1 MPTTAEPS
9 PLEGVDRKETHG
21 KGFQLYAMS
30 GAGSLI
36 VEFLLT
42 LAKQDYH
49 RRFPSPEERQ
59 TKAFKALS
67 PTGQIPVLITPEGH
81 HLAES
86 LAITVYL
93 LNRFPATGMI
103 APMDTAAHGA
113 CLQWLGYL
121 ATTLYPANQRY
132 YQTSRFDGD
141 QEAIRQSG
149 WKDRR
154 HCYALIAAEGD
165 GFLAGDAISAADLYL
180 YMLLRWD
187 RDLDAVLADHP
198 RLDQIV
204 RAVDA
209 VPAVQHVLAQ
219 QPAK

>member
-1 MPTTAEPS
+1 MPAKAEPAH
-9 PLEGVDRKETHG
+9 LKAAHLKRAHA
-21 KGFQLYAMS
+21 KGFHLYAMS
-30 GAGSLI
+30 GAGSLV

-42 LAKQDYH
+42 MAKQDYYCS
-49 RRFPSPEERQ
+49 FPNPEERQ
-59 TKAFKALS
+59 TQAFKALS
-67 PTGQIPVLITPEGH
+67 PTGQIPVLVTPKGH

-121 ATTLYPANQRY
+121 ATTLDPANQRY
-132 YQTSRFDGD
+132 YQTSSFDGD

-165 GFLAGDAISAADLYL
+165 GFLAGDTMSAADLYL

-198 RLDQIV
+198 RLDQIYH
-204 RAVDA
+204 AVDA